1 MAKYLKLFETHAEY
15 EQYVSGDFEKP
26 NVSHCEDQGDVH
38 YNPIETRAIIT
49 YKVTSTSN
57 PTNICSSNYLSQ
69 VSKMWIDDVEQKN
82 IVASYIFD
90 TTGEHTVK
98 YEFVDQRY
106 VPARLFFTMTA
117 IKKVELPNNIIGVG
131 QSAFYYC
138 TNLQTVTF
146 GDSFET
152 PSPECFSYCSAI
164 TEITLPETVTAIG
177 YQAFYRCTGITS
189 FTILATT
196 PPELSLNNQTFYGTT
211 FPIYVPAESVNAY
224 KAASRWDAWAS
235 RIQAIPTA

>member
-1 MAKYLKLFETHAEY
+1 MGKYLKLFDTHTEY
-15 EQYVSGDFEKP
+15 DAFTQTEDFIKP
-26 NVSHCEDQGDVH
+26 NVSHCITENHVH
-38 YNPIETRAIIT
+38 YNPIETRVIIT
-49 YKVTSTSN
+49 YNVTSTSN
-57 PTNICSSNYLSQ
+57 PTGICNSNSLSQ
-69 VSKMWIDDVEQKN
+69 ISKMWIDD
-82 IVASYIFD
+82 VASYIFD

-98 YEFVDQRY
+98 YEFIDQRF
-106 VPARLFFTMTA
+106 VPARLFFGLTA
-117 IKKVELPNNIIGVG
+117 IKKAELPNNIISVG
-131 QSAFYYC
+131 QLAFYYC

-211 FPIYVPAESVNAY
+211 FPIYVPAESVDTY
-224 KAASRWDAWAS
+224 KTATNWSTWAS
-235 RIQAIPTA
+235 RIQPIP